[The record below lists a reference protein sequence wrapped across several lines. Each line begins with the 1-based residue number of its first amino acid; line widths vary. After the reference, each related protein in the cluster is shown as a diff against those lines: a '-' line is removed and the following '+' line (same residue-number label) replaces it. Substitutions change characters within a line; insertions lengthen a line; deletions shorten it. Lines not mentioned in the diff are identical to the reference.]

1 VMRTA
6 TKPLALLVEMS
17 CSCDEGSVLN
27 LWHRG
32 DNELRADSSRVSAKL
47 WWRNCTSFV
56 KEAKTGNV
64 KSDQAKCHKIKCDE
78 VTSYVDEF
86 FASRKG
92 NDVKSG
98 C

>member
-1 VMRTA
+1 M
-6 TKPLALLVEMS
+6 
-17 CSCDEGSVLN
+17 N

-32 DNELRADSSRVSAKL
+32 DDELRADSSRVSSKL
-47 WWRNCTSFV
+47 WWSNCTSVV
-56 KEAKTGNV
+56 KEAKTGKVKGGEVKGGVMKGGEV
-64 KSDQAKCHKIKCDE
+64 KSDQAKSHKIKCDE

>member
-1 VMRTA
+1 MKKVKTGKVM
-6 TKPLALLVEMS
+6 S
-17 CSCDEGSVLN
+17 Y
-27 LWHRG
+27 
-32 DNELRADSSRVSAKL
+32 
-47 WWRNCTSFV
+47 
-56 KEAKTGNV
+56 EAKGGVVKGGDV

-92 NDVKSG
+92 NDVKGG

>member
-1 VMRTA
+1 M
-6 TKPLALLVEMS
+6 K
-17 CSCDEGSVLN
+17 
-27 LWHRG
+27 
-32 DNELRADSSRVSAKL
+32 
-47 WWRNCTSFV
+47 NCTSVV
-56 KEAKTGNV
+56 KEAKTGKVKSDEVKGGEV

-78 VTSYVDEF
+78 VTSYIDEF

>member
-1 VMRTA
+1 
-6 TKPLALLVEMS
+6 VE
-17 CSCDEGSVLN
+17 
-27 LWHRG
+27 
-32 DNELRADSSRVSAKL
+32 
-47 WWRNCTSFV
+47 
-56 KEAKTGNV
+56 EAKTGKVKSDEAKGLVVKGGDV

-92 NDVKSG
+92 NDVKGG

>member
-1 VMRTA
+1 MKEPHRRC
-6 TKPLALLVEMS
+6 E
-17 CSCDEGSVLN
+17 EGKA
-27 LWHRG
+27 G
-32 DNELRADSSRVSAKL
+32 E
-47 WWRNCTSFV
+47 V
-56 KEAKTGNV
+56 KSEEAKSDVVKGGDV

-92 NDVKSG
+92 NGVKGG